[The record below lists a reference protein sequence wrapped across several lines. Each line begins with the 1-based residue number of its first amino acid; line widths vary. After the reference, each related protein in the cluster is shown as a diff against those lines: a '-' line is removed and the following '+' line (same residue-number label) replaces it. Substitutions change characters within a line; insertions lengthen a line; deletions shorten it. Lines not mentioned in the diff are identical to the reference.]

1 MSGNI
6 TKTKKKKGT
15 QYLDFDSS
23 CSGVLRGDIVLIMD
37 VFLQKQG
44 MSWKLMVTDHAV
56 RWT

>member
-6 TKTKKKKGT
+6 TKTKKKGT

-37 VFLQKQG
+37 VCLPKQV
-44 MSWKLMVTDHAV
+44 MSWT
-56 RWT
+56 